1 MKVTK
6 WWRRMVA
13 AILAGGALSPGLC
26 RAINIPLND
35 PGFEAYAVSS
45 TAPPGG
51 GYAYANEYR
60 PTSGWVDDLDSPS
73 LPGSNDYLQD
83 QGDSNWIYNTAYAD
97 YPGTSN
103 HLRGAPRTGNQAM
116 HGLHNYNAQEV
127 AATFAAE
134 KVYTFSAWAQGDA
147 DAIASDDRAWLYI
160 FNGNV
165 PFKESTALK
174 FKQFQGGPG
183 GDFNNRGP
191 TMNAAQSATNWKQ
204 VSITHVVYPG
214 APEIGAPV
222 GVGFYVQRDAAID
235 DLTLDVDDAANH
247 FLVLE
252 VNTAN
257 GQVRFRN
264 QTASPVKLDWYDI
277 KSSAG
282 ALSAGT
288 WSAIQQQSISG
299 FPAGNGSGNGWEKAG
314 GSSSTAIGESYLLG
328 NSSLAS
334 GGNVGLGAPYTLG
347 GAHDLIFEYG
357 AISGAAQ
364 HPTGDYNDNGV
375 VDAGDYDVW
384 RKALNQNV
392 TLPNDSTPGT
402 VTAADFDIWRAHFG
416 ETSTAPPSVLTR
428 GLVHYVTSFSASSFV
443 DATVPEPGGIIL
455 AGLGIAACFATG
467 AVRRRSKND

>member
-1 MKVTK
+1 
-6 WWRRMVA
+6 MVA
-13 AILAGGALSPGLC
+13 AILAGGAFSPSLC
-26 RAINIPLND
+26 RAINIPLSD
-35 PGFEAYAVSS
+35 PSFDAYTVSS
-45 TAPPGG
+45 AAPPSG

-83 QGDSNWIYNTAYAD
+83 AGDSNWIYNTAYAD
-97 YPGTSN
+97 YPGSSN
-103 HLRGAPRTGNQAM
+103 HLRAAPRTGNQAM

-127 AATFAAE
+127 GTTFAAE

-147 DAIASDDRAWLYI
+147 DAIASDDRVWLYV

-165 PFKESTALK
+165 PFKESNALT
-174 FKQFQGGPG
+174 FKQFQGGPA

-191 TMNAAQSATNWKQ
+191 AMNAATSKANWKQ
-204 VSITHVVYPG
+204 VTVTHVVYPG
-214 APEIGAPV
+214 ASEIGAPI

-252 VNTAN
+252 VNTTN

-264 QTASPVKLDWYDI
+264 QTAAPIKLDWYDI
-277 KSSAG
+277 KSSNG
-282 ALSAGT
+282 ALSSAT
-288 WSAIQQQSISG
+288 WLAIQQQAISG

-314 GSSSTAIGESYLLG
+314 GSNSTAIGESYLLG
-328 NSSLAS
+328 SSSLAS
-334 GGNVGLGAPYTLG
+334 GGNVGLGTAYTLG
-347 GAHDLIFEYG
+347 GTHDIVFEYG
-357 AISGAAQ
+357 AISASAQ

-402 VTAADFDIWRAHFG
+402 VTAADFDMWRAHFG
-416 ETSTAPPSVLTR
+416 EASTTPPSVLTR
-428 GLVHYVTSFSASSFV
+428 GLVHYVTSFSASGLG
-443 DATVPEPGGIIL
+443 DAAVPEPGGVIL
-455 AGLGIAACFATG
+455 AGLGMATCLATRG
-467 AVRRRSKND
+467 ARRGSGKT